1 MVKCCKLVVNCQ
13 WKKKLHDDLWSP
25 WKVENC
31 SNYKTISRYLV
42 LLVTAIISAI
52 WLRYHHFM
60 SQIRLPLIRIIT
72 RSWSMDR
79 LKFLV
84 NSFAVLIF
92 NLHESVFS
100 RNSKNAQKYSAQ
112 IKTWNIF
119 TKISKCTLKSNK
131 FQNLI
136 LNFFFRCFN
145 KFVWQFGCV
154 LVAVNGN
161 FQIS

>member
-1 MVKCCKLVVNCQ
+1 MIYDHLE
-13 WKKKLHDDLWSP
+13 
-25 WKVENC
+25 KVENC
-31 SNYKTISRYLV
+31 SNYKTISRCIV
-42 LLVTAIISAI
+42 LLITAIISAV

-79 LKFLV
+79 VKFFV
-84 NSFAVLIF
+84 NSFAIWIF

-100 RNSKNAQKYSAQ
+100 WNSNNFQEILKIFRNICQSVP

-119 TKISKCTLKSNK
+119 TKYRNALRNGINFKILSRLFFSV
-131 FQNLI
+131 FQQI
-136 LNFFFRCFN
+136 
-145 KFVWQFGCV
+145 CV
-154 LVAVNGN
+154 TVRVCSGSREWK